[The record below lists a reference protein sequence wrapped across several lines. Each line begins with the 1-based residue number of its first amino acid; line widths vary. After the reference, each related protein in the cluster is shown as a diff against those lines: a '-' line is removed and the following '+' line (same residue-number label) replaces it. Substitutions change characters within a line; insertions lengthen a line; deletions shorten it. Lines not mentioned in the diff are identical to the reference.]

1 MSVLELFRRPAPT
14 TRFNLV
20 RRGGK
25 RLADVQ
31 RQFVPPRLPVHDLI
45 EQRAQLTHEA
55 GQRPLWDG
63 YKDLKDYPFAIG
75 DGAVRTAGQ
84 VSTTSRTGPWFT
96 WLAQLVGDPT
106 VVEFGTAFGS
116 SGMYWLAGIGRG
128 HLYTFD
134 PNTDWAGFARK
145 NLESVSDRFTLTLDT
160 FESAGPKLLEPGS
173 VDIGFIDA
181 IHTKEFV
188 DAQYEILRPMMK
200 PGGIVL
206 FDDIQFSRSMK
217 ECWSDMTKRPEFVG
231 VATIGGRVG
240 VAELA

>member
-1 MSVLELFRRPAPT
+1 MRK
-14 TRFNLV
+14 
-20 RRGGK
+20 GGK
-25 RLADVQ
+25 RLGALE
-31 RQFVPPRLPVHDLI
+31 RQFAPPRLPVHDLI
-45 EQRAQLTHEA
+45 EQRARLTQDA
-55 GQRPLWDG
+55 GERPLWQG
-63 YKDLKDYPFAIG
+63 YKGLKDYPHVIG
-75 DGAVRTAGQ
+75 EDAARSAGQ
-84 VSTTSRTGPWFT
+84 VSTTSRTGVWFT
-96 WLAQLVGDPT
+96 WLAQTVGDPI

-134 PNTDWAGFARK
+134 PNTDWADFARK
-145 NLESVSDRFTLTLDT
+145 NLESVSDQFTLTLDT
-160 FESAGPKLLEPGS
+160 FESAGPKLVEPNS
-173 VDIGFIDA
+173 VDVGFIDA

-206 FDDIQFSRSMK
+206 FDDIRFSPSMK